1 MQYARRISDGEETH
15 TVEEI
20 AEKVKEI
27 KDKYKGWNMMVS
39 GKEENLSSEAQDNAN
54 ASKASRKKKKE
65 DADTDTESQSE

>member
-27 KDKYKGWNMMVS
+27 KDKYKKWDMIVS
-39 GKEENLSSEAQDNAN
+39 GKEEN
-54 ASKASRKKKKE
+54 
-65 DADTDTESQSE
+65 